1 MVPILSFCFLEH
13 CNLLRRNAS
22 LGVGMCSQ
30 GRWQKVSKGLWVQSM
45 SPFDHKILDI
55 RTTTSPLEPLEV
67 SIEEGTYFSTMV
79 WWMLVL
85 ALLTTLLTCLSTLF
99 YVCRILFVSYCIFY
113 FGHHSD
119 DFGIFSEQV
128 IGILLWQCNGS
139 RHHPCYIDGPFSGN
153 TFLVVPLFNFVY
165 NLEATHVILIL
176 RHCWQK
182 FFVQIILYLMFIDG
196 L

>member
-79 WWMLVL
+79 WWMLVSL

-99 YVCRILFVSYCIFY
+99 LCLQNSFCIVLYFLFWASFWW
-113 FGHHSD
+113 FWH
-119 DFGIFSEQV
+119 
-128 IGILLWQCNGS
+128 LLWASHWYSTMAVQ
-139 RHHPCYIDGPFSGN
+139 
-153 TFLVVPLFNFVY
+153 
-165 NLEATHVILIL
+165 
-176 RHCWQK
+176 WQ
-182 FFVQIILYLMFIDG
+182 
-196 L
+196 